1 MFLLCFGVI
10 AVSFLLRR
18 YVTRSALLIGILSL
32 LLFFV
37 LSPVYVILGLAYVSF
52 GLHEWLLQ

>member
-10 AVSFLLRR
+10 AMSLLLRR
-18 YVTRSALLIGILSL
+18 YVTRNALLIGIISL
-32 LLFFV
+32 LLFFM
-37 LSPVYVILGLAYVSF
+37 LSPLYVILGLAYVSF